1 MIDNNIND
9 ILELYSKCGLLG
21 EKCIIDTVESLLLAK
36 DLDIKITMGE
46 LYNKNSIELHFY
58 TTKLNNDILE
68 TVDIS
73 HKTHPNI
80 ELIKALQMSMAYP
93 ILFEPIYYN
102 NDYYIDG
109 GILNNYPLT
118 NCLEKNKNDEEIL
131 AFRSSIIK
139 TDIKRLTHDTT
150 LVDYITVLIRS
161 IHKKLSKYKDDPH
174 IDNTVYCRMNR
185 CGINNW
191 IEILSNID
199 KRKELIELGKESG
212 ENFYNKYIMKKKI

>member
-1 MIDNNIND
+1 IDKNIND

-36 DLDIKITMGE
+36 NLNINITMKD
-46 LYNKNSIELHFY
+46 LYNKNKIELHFY

-68 TVDIS
+68 SIDIS
-73 HKTHPNI
+73 YKTHPEL

-118 NCLEKNKNDEEIL
+118 NCLENNKNNKEIL
-131 AFRSSIIK
+131 AFRSNIIK
-139 TDIKRLTHDTT
+139 NKVNKLTKETT

-161 IHKKLSKYKDDPH
+161 IHKKLSKYKDEPH
-174 IDNTVYCRMNR
+174 IDNTVYCTMNR

-199 KRKELIELGKESG
+199 KREELLELGKESG
-212 ENFYNKYIMKKKI
+212 ELFYNRYTRK